1 MKLHIYVYTYVRICR
16 VIWVNNKLLAGRKCD
31 ISVCTADIFK
41 HRDYLVRGKSVFS
54 YCGIILLTRPDY
66 TFSRRATFSPDAFIN
81 CFMCFSPDSSD
92 RVEGRLVDVLNGAEL
107 VIVVSAR
114 AGGGVVV
121 VRSKPSIIN
130 IDILPLAH
138 STFSYNR

>member
-1 MKLHIYVYTYVRICR
+1 MVSVKLHKYIYVYTAYVRICR

-81 CFMCFSPDSSD
+81 
-92 RVEGRLVDVLNGAEL
+92 VLLHTITEL
-107 VIVVSAR
+107 VFKFS
-114 AGGGVVV
+114 
-121 VRSKPSIIN
+121 VRWNASSLYSSKDFPFLGTCCYLY
-130 IDILPLAH
+130 D
-138 STFSYNR
+138 TFLT